1 MIMGGMKKKIKEIIK
16 AFGKERGN
24 LIPILQAV
32 QEKTGF
38 ISEDALSTIALNLK
52 MSEHEVYGVATF
64 YAQFRFTRPA
74 DHQIKVCLGTACHVK
89 GNALNLQNII
99 NMIGIKEGEITPD
112 HRLGLETV
120 NCLGACALAPL
131 AVIDGQ
137 YYGNLSSRKLEK
149 ILAKYVK
156 GKAKIKDEESKK
168 KKD

>member
-1 MIMGGMKKKIKEIIK
+1 MKNTIKDIIK
-16 AFGKERGN
+16 PYQSKKGS

-38 ISEDALSTIALNLK
+38 ISEEAISTIALELK
-52 MSEHEVYGVATF
+52 MSEHEIYGVTTF
-64 YAQFRFTRPA
+64 YTQFRFTRPA

-89 GNALNLQNII
+89 GNALNLQNIT

-131 AVIDGQ
+131 TVIDEK
-137 YYGNLSSRKLEK
+137 YYGNLSSKKLEK

-156 GKAKIKDEESKK
+156 HKTSD
-168 KKD
+168 